1 MKTGMRMMAINNAR
15 RNRERMEGGER
26 MGGYEMRGG
35 EEMRR
40 GGGRMGGYDMRER
53 DPDRMGMW
61 PYYGDGEP
69 EARFRDRQGREH
81 YDNGRYAPEN
91 HGGGNRGGE
100 LRYPYWPPI
109 YEREAPEMNQIGF
122 DISGNSRHEMEPP
135 RGDEMSRRRG
145 REPQRGMAEH
155 RRVPEFDM
163 ETAREWVESMKGEDG
178 KSGEHWTMEQ
188 LKPIMQQRGID
199 AKPEEF
205 WAIMNALY
213 SDYCKVAKKH
223 NVSTV
228 DFYADMAKA
237 WIDDKDAVEDKVAAY
252 YEYVVKHE

>member
-1 MKTGMRMMAINNAR
+1 M
-15 RNRERMEGGER
+15 NR
-26 MGGYEMRGG
+26 
-35 EEMRR
+35 
-40 GGGRMGGYDMRER
+40 
-53 DPDRMGMW
+53 
-61 PYYGDGEP
+61 
-69 EARFRDRQGREH
+69 
-81 YDNGRYAPEN
+81 
-91 HGGGNRGGE
+91 
-100 LRYPYWPPI
+100 
-109 YEREAPEMNQIGF
+109 IGF
-122 DISGNSRHEMEPP
+122 DISGNSSHEMEPHH
-135 RGDEMSRRRG
+135 GDEMSRRRG
-145 REPQRGMAEH
+145 RDPQRGMAEH
-155 RRVPEFDM
+155 HRVPKFDM

-237 WIDDKDAVEDKVAAY
+237 WLDDKDAVEDKVAAY